1 MSDEN
6 LLLDHARRYFT
17 QAGQTDDMKKIKML
31 AELGGEFLR
40 LAQHGARPCARAD
53 AQAAPAEAAGQDSLS
68 ALAGRGSG

>member
-17 QAGQTDDMKKIKML
+17 QAGQTDDMKKITML

-40 LAQHGARPCARAD
+40 LAQHGARPRAG